1 MGKSELVRDVL
12 RKIGQRVAQHT
23 EMMRVIFHADASLDI
38 LVKRVG
44 ESDFVRF
51 ATLKYDISGKY
62 QNRMDWIFTKE
73 QARYVETELIGEPP
87 VCAVLLTD
95 FFLME
100 DIFCLCSLKEE
111 PVLVSCISI

>member
-1 MGKSELVRDVL
+1 M
-12 RKIGQRVAQHT
+12 AQHT

-73 QARYVETELIGEPP
+73 QARYVENLQCVRFFLQIS
-87 VCAVLLTD
+87 
-95 FFLME
+95 FLME
-100 DIFCLCSLKEE
+100 DIFCPCSLKEE
-111 PVLVSCISI
+111 PVLVSCI

>member
-1 MGKSELVRDVL
+1 VIKTWEKSELVRDVL

-38 LVKRVG
+38 QVKRVG

-73 QARYVETELIGEPP
+73 KTVTVSSRQK
-87 VCAVLLTD
+87 
-95 FFLME
+95 E
-100 DIFCLCSLKEE
+100 DIHWEM
-111 PVLVSCISI
+111 